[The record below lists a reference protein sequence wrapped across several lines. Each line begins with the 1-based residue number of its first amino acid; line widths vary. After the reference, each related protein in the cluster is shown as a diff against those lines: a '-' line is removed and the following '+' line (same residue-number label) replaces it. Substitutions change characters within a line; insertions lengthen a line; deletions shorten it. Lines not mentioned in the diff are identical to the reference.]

1 MNRDDLVGKRIA
13 YLGILVA
20 LNVVFTRLFSVRI
33 ALGGVEGIRLGV
45 GGLPVIMAGILFG
58 PLAGGIV
65 GAIGDVAGFLISP
78 MGAYM
83 PHFTLSAALT
93 GIIPAVMIKYVFNNK
108 FSLSRALISIGAGQ
122 IITSV
127 ILVPYFLNRL
137 FEHPFETTI
146 IPAAIGQAIS
156 IPLYAFLILV
166 LCRRLI
172 TEDIL
177 DTQMLNCHCN

>member
-1 MNRDDLVGKRIA
+1 MNRDLVAKRIA

-33 ALGGVEGIRLGV
+33 ALGGVEGIRLGI

-58 PLAGGIV
+58 PVAGGIV
-65 GAIGDVAGFLISP
+65 GAIGDVTGFLISP

-93 GIIPAVMIKYVFNNK
+93 GIIPALVIKYLFNSQ
-108 FSLSRALISIGAGQ
+108 FDLIRALIAITTGQ

-137 FEHPFETTI
+137 FAHPFEATI
-146 IPAAIGQAIS
+146 LPAFLGQAIS
-156 IPLYAFLILV
+156 IPLYAFLIFV
-166 LCRRLI
+166 LSKRLI
-172 TEDIL
+172 NENIL
-177 DTQMLNCHCN
+177 DGQMINCLGSN

>member
-1 MNRDDLVGKRIA
+1 MNRDLVVKRIA

-33 ALGGVEGIRLGV
+33 ALGGVEGIRLGI

-58 PLAGGIV
+58 PIAGGVV
-65 GAIGDVAGFLISP
+65 GAIGDVTGFLISP

-93 GIIPAVMIKYVFNNK
+93 GIIPALVIKYVFNK
-108 FSLSRALISIGAGQ
+108 QFSLSRALIAIGTGQ
-122 IITSV
+122 TITSV
-127 ILVPYFLNRL
+127 ILVPYFLNNL
-137 FEHPFETTI
+137 FGHPLETTI
-146 IPAAIGQAIS
+146 IPAAVGQAIS

-177 DTQMLNCHCN
+177 DSQMIAV